1 MNNEKCGVYFI
12 LNKDNNLIKIGCS
25 NNIQRRYNELVS
37 NLYNLGLNN
46 ELEILKTIETKN
58 KFEVEN
64 IYHSIFKEYRK
75 TGEWFDITLDMINNV
90 DYLKEIKD
98 KNINAKIFFKNV
110 NNNSYNIINGKCIPK
125 YNINNI
131 SKVNLDMQ
139 SKGVFYSFLEL
150 EIDSKDNIVTMKGN
164 IPLYED
170 IAEYIGMS
178 ERNLRRYLS
187 VLEEKNLIK
196 ITTFG
201 FRKAIVINPEYY
213 ATGKDLDIET
223 LKLFNI
229 LECDDEK
236 INSYV

>member
-1 MNNEKCGVYFI
+1 MQDNIKDYIESLNGEFIAIQGGSFVNIGTGEIFTKTEVTKYIQIKLEEFNIVRMAEVKQSASEYGVDIDQNI
-12 LNKDNNLIKIGCS
+12 LNKRSQKKKSKTKD
-25 NNIQRRYNELVS
+25 RYDGGEFNMIYRERMGDLMA
-37 NLYNLGLNN
+37 LKLNAT
-46 ELEILKTIETKN
+46 E
-58 KFEVEN
+58 
-64 IYHSIFKEYRK
+64 
-75 TGEWFDITLDMINNV
+75 
-90 DYLKEIKD
+90 
-98 KNINAKIFFKNV
+98 
-110 NNNSYNIINGKCIPK
+110 
-125 YNINNI
+125 
-131 SKVNLDMQ
+131 
-139 SKGVFYSFLEL
+139 KGVWYSLGEL
-150 EIDSKDNIVTMKGN
+150 ATFPTNTVHMKGN